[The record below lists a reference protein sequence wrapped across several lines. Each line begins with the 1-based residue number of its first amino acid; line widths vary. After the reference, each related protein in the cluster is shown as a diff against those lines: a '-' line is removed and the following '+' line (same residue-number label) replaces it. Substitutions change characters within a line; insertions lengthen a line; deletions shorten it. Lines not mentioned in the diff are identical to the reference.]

1 MTLAFNATADV
12 APLGWANLDPA
23 SLPPA
28 IRKLYDA
35 YKAQYAEASA
45 ARKAF
50 EDAFKS
56 AVQSPAGCAPV
67 LGYRFGKL
75 SYAFA
80 PIKTAKA
87 TANLVSFSDLTRK

>member
-1 MTLAFNATADV
+1 MTLAFNATATE
-12 APLGWANLDPA
+12 PTWANLDPD

-35 YKAQYAEASA
+35 YKAQYAEAAA

-50 EDAFKS
+50 ETAFRA
-56 AVQSPAGCAPV
+56 AVVAPAGTEAV

-75 SYAFA
+75 SYAFLPA
-80 PIKTAKA
+80 KTTKA
-87 TANLVSFSDLTRK
+87 RANLVAFSALARK